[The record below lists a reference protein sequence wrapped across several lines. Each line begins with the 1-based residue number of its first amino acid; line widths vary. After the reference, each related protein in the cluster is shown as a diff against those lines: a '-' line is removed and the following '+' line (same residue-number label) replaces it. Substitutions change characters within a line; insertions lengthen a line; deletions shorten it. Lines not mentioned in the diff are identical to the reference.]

1 MALEMV
7 LMMKTPLVIG
17 QNYFS
22 SLQMTSTLLLMISG
36 MKILMLGHLENKVR
50 MAEIIL
56 KM

>member
-1 MALEMV
+1 MLVTM
-7 LMMKTPLVIG
+7 LVIG

-22 SLQMTSTLLLMISG
+22 PLQMISSLLLMISG
-36 MKILMLGHLENKVR
+36 MKMMAMFTHLKIKVR